1 MYNFGMYWKIIKI
14 RYVELKN
21 YLKGDLS
28 MTDKKARKNKIDK
41 NIYKAFKYKQLYN
54 IRYKNNNNNSTVL
67 WEMHL

>member
-41 NIYKAFKYKQLYN
+41 KVTVHMMI
-54 IRYKNNNNNSTVL
+54 KN
-67 WEMHL
+67 